1 MDRLACVDAAALPL
15 QILLQQHPEWLQL
28 PVAVVEDDRPQA
40 VVLFLNERARRA
52 GICTGHRYAA
62 ALTLAPDLQAAVV
75 PRSAIDECVRALST
89 ALRRYTPHVEP
100 STDTPGLFW
109 IDASGLN
116 RLYPSLREW
125 ATAVRLE
132 MQRAGF
138 RATVAV
144 GVSRFGTYALAK
156 THQGITVCLDAGE
169 ERAFVE
175 RVPLASLD
183 IDPVARD
190 RLLALGIKHV
200 GEFLRLPPGTL
211 KQRLGPAAD
220 AVYNL
225 ASGRTWAPLAP
236 VAAEETY
243 ERQVEFDAPESNTE
257 RVLFV
262 AKRLLD
268 ALAGDLSARALAI
281 VDLALHLTLDNRTAQ
296 TEHVRPAAPTADPA
310 QLLPL
315 VRLRLDA
322 LHLASGIVEL
332 RVTADTCRAAEQ
344 QMHLISRGRRDPD
357 AANQAFA
364 RLRAEFGEDAVV
376 CACLCDAH
384 LPGAR
389 FSWEPIAKMPVTA
402 APRVVSARPM
412 VRRIFERPA
421 AHRQPQLPGSEPF
434 VPAAKAHGPFVFSGA
449 WWNGSG
455 VHRDY
460 YFAETGDGSLQ
471 WMYYDHRRKRCYLQ
485 GDVE

>member
-1 MDRLACVDAAALPL
+1 MDRLACVDVAALPL
-15 QILLQQHPEWLQL
+15 QILLQQHPEWLPL
-28 PVAVVEDDRPQA
+28 PAAVVEDDRPQA
-40 VVLFLNERARRA
+40 PVLFLNERARRA
-52 GICTGHRYAA
+52 GVRTGHRYAA
-62 ALTLAPDLQAAVV
+62 ALALAPDLQAAVV
-75 PRSAIDECVRALST
+75 PRATIEECVRALS
-89 ALRRYTPHVEP
+89 ASLGRYTPHVEP
-100 STDTPGLFW
+100 SAETPGLFW

-132 MQRAGF
+132 VQRAGF

-144 GVSRFGTYALAK
+144 GVSRFGTCALAQ
-156 THQGITVCLDAGE
+156 THQGITICLDAGE

-211 KQRLGPAAD
+211 RQRLGPAAD

-236 VAAEETY
+236 VAAEEKH

-268 ALAGDLSARALAI
+268 ALAGDLSRRALAI
-281 VDLALHLTLDNRTAQ
+281 VDLALHLSLDNRTRQ
-296 TEHVRPAAPTADPA
+296 TEHVRPAAPTVDPT

-322 LHLASGIVEL
+322 LELASGIVEL
-332 RVTADTCRAAEQ
+332 RVAAETCRASEQ
-344 QMHLISRGRRDPD
+344 QMHLLPQGTREPD

-376 CACLCDAH
+376 CAQLCDGH

-389 FSWEPIAKMPVTA
+389 FSWEPLVQMPTSA
-402 APRVVSARPM
+402 APRVVSARPL
-412 VRRIFERPA
+412 VRRIFTRA
-421 AHRQPQLPGSEPF
+421 QGSGLR
-434 VPAAKAHGPFVFSGA
+434 AQGLGLKAQGPYVFSGA
-449 WWNGSG
+449 WWNNGG
-455 VHRDY
+455 LRRDY
-460 YFAETGDGSLQ
+460 YFAETDNGSLQ

>member
-1 MDRLACVDAAALPL
+1 MDRLACVDIAALPL
-15 QILLQQHPEWLQL
+15 QILLQQHPEWLHL

-40 VVLFLNERARRA
+40 LVLFLNERARRA
-52 GICTGHRYAA
+52 AVRTGHRYAA

-75 PRSAIDECVRALST
+75 PRATIDECVRALS
-89 ALRRYTPHVEP
+89 ASLGRYTPQVEP

-109 IDASGLN
+109 VDASGLN

-156 THQGITVCLDAGE
+156 THQGITVCLDGGE

-175 RVPLASLD
+175 RVPLATLD
-183 IDPVARD
+183 LDPVARD

-211 KQRLGPAAD
+211 RQRLGPAAD

-236 VAAEETY
+236 VAAEERH

-257 RVLFV
+257 RLLFV
-262 AKRLLD
+262 TKRLLD
-268 ALAGDLSARALAI
+268 ALAGDLSRRALAI
-281 VDLALHLTLDNRTAQ
+281 VDLALHFTLDNRTTQ
-296 TEHVRPAAPTADPA
+296 TEHVTPAAPTVDPA

-322 LHLASGIVEL
+322 LKLAAGIVEL
-332 RVTADTCRAAEQ
+332 RVAAETCRASEQ
-344 QMHLISRGRRDPD
+344 QMHLLPQGRREPD

-364 RLRAEFGEDAVV
+364 RLRAEFGGDAVV
-376 CACLCDAH
+376 CARLCDAH
-384 LPGAR
+384 LPGGR
-389 FSWEPIAKMPVTA
+389 FSWESMARMPASA
-402 APRVVSARPM
+402 APRVVSARPL
-412 VRRIFERPA
+412 VRRIFTTA
-421 AHRQPQLPGSEPF
+421 QGSRRRAQGSG
-434 VPAAKAHGPFVFSGA
+434 VQGPFVISGA
-449 WWNGSG
+449 WWRGEG
-455 VHRDY
+455 VRRDY